1 VAAGEFD
8 NTAVA
13 LERSEAQVED
23 LKGQLDDALGA
34 EDLLEQL
41 TERNL
46 SLSEKLEEMAAEL
59 EDLEALKELND
70 ELEESHVETEKQLQD
85 ELDFKDLVTREQQA
99 IVERLEENVADYE
112 GTISQF
118 RELVLS
124 LQAYV
129 RAANPSAAAV
139 ADHFNLCTFSQ

>member
-1 VAAGEFD
+1 MPDCVGAASLKWSGCYGAGEFD
-8 NTAVA
+8 NNAVA
-13 LERSEAQVED
+13 LERAEAQIED
-23 LKGQLDDALGA
+23 LKAQLDDALGA

-85 ELDFKDLVTREQQA
+85 ELDYKDLVMREQNG
-99 IVERLEENVADYE
+99 IIERLEENVADYE
-112 GTISQF
+112 NTIGQF

-124 LQAYV
+124 LQA
-129 RAANPSAAAV
+129 
-139 ADHFNLCTFSQ
+139 

>member
-1 VAAGEFD
+1 M
-8 NTAVA
+8 A
-13 LERSEAQVED
+13 LERAEAQVED

-85 ELDFKDLVTREQQA
+85 ELDYKELILRDHLGA
-99 IVERLEENVADYE
+99 IERLEENVADYE

-124 LQAYV
+124 LQA
-129 RAANPSAAAV
+129 
-139 ADHFNLCTFSQ
+139 

>member
-1 VAAGEFD
+1 VVIASRGPSGATPLTKLDFCGAGEFD
-8 NTAVA
+8 NNAVA
-13 LERSEAQVED
+13 LERAEAQIED
-23 LKGQLDDALGA
+23 LKAQLDDALGA

-85 ELDFKDLVTREQQA
+85 ELDYKDLVTREQNG
-99 IVERLEENVADYE
+99 IIERLEENVADYE
-112 GTISQF
+112 NTIGQF

-124 LQAYV
+124 LQA
-129 RAANPSAAAV
+129 
-139 ADHFNLCTFSQ
+139 

>member
-1 VAAGEFD
+1 M
-8 NTAVA
+8 A
-13 LERSEAQVED
+13 LERSEAQIED
-23 LKGQLDDALGA
+23 LKAQLDDALGA

-85 ELDFKDLVTREQQA
+85 ELDYKDLVMREQQG
-99 IVERLEENVADYE
+99 IVDRLEENVADYE
-112 GTISQF
+112 NTIGQF

-124 LQAYV
+124 LQA
-129 RAANPSAAAV
+129 
-139 ADHFNLCTFSQ
+139 